1 MNTSVSVIIPTH
13 NRSQLVL
20 RALTSVFAQT
30 CDAFEVIVVDD
41 GSVNNGSGDDTHALI
56 TASFPQV
63 HYIYQHQQGVSAAR
77 NTGIRNATGEWLAF
91 LDSDDEWLPEK
102 LARQITALKAQP
114 EFKLSHS
121 DEIWIRHGTRV
132 NPMKKHAKQGGWIF
146 PKCLPLCAIS
156 PSAVMVHHSVFE
168 KVGLFD
174 ESLPACEDY
183 DMWLRICSRYPV
195 LYIDTPLIKKYGGH
209 EDQLSKKYWGMDRFR
224 IQALEKIIQSGTLNE
239 KDRHDA
245 LEMLMQKVH
254 IYLQG
259 AKKRSRH
266 DEVEHYESML
276 ARHAGDTPTVEYA
289 TP

>member
-1 MNTSVSVIIPTH
+1 MNTPVSVIIPTH

-20 RALTSVFAQT
+20 RALASVFAQT
-30 CDAFEVIVVDD
+30 CNAFEVIVVDD
-41 GSVNNGSGDDTHALI
+41 GSGDNTHALI

-63 HYIYQHQQGVSAAR
+63 HYMYQHQQGVSAAR

-102 LARQITALKAQP
+102 LTRQFTALKEQP
-114 EFKLSHS
+114 GFKLIHS
-121 DEIWIRHGTRV
+121 DEIWIRHGKRV

-156 PSAVMVHHSVFE
+156 PSAVMVHRSVFE

-183 DMWLRICSRYPV
+183 DMWLRICSHYPV

-245 LEMLMQKVH
+245 LEMLMKKVH

-276 ARHAGDTPTVEYA
+276 ARYSGYTSTVEYA